1 MRSKKRTIEILIVV
15 IAVLLGFVNAIFLIN
30 KHNNPRNEKENISS
44 NIYNEK
50 VDSAIDSVLF
60 SEDYNSLSLDEK
72 KDRMLSILYQLEK
85 DGEILKDSIFYQES
99 EKAIWFQYPD
109 GFEDGVILESSKNGY
124 SGNANIDDYIVRK
137 DEQGRI
143 LSYNCDIDF
152 NSNEYPYT
160 AKEVKS
166 LDLKAKFMYGLGYDS
181 ILDEYKKYQ
190 TIWTKQY
197 LKTDI
202 DDYCTVEDFKSGL
215 FGHDI
220 IFIEEHGLLKI
231 KTPLI
236 CTTEEFIKGKYNDDK
251 ANLLFPKSDNGKRYY
266 YIKPSFFKKYY
277 EDEKLKGA
285 IVWIGSCHGYQC
297 DDLVNVFSH
306 CGAKAVIGY
315 DESVLTGYDC
325 VMLNPFVYSL
335 LYGDSVSEALNFA
348 KSVFGQ
354 NDLEYWTTY
363 NGTKSKFGT
372 IALMPPGK
380 TNCATAKLYPGS
392 ENARLIDVEIIGA
405 QRGGEIKSKTQSTEP
420 VEIKELNYKWH
431 LEPTIEAE
439 DIIVSDVEKISY
451 YGFNANPFDEY
462 SIVNENGK
470 YRFIKYDGTYISDNQ
485 YDQWYFSKPDTLTL
499 SSENGEISILG
510 YDDNK
515 IIYQSDAAGWGRQ
528 GFYIDNKT
536 KEIYATEYNSAS
548 RYNESNNVVIQSAD
562 VSIMSDEE
570 NSSTLE
576 LNNVGK
582 YGIAN
587 SNGPVVDCIYDDACM
602 NIGSNIIAL
611 EKNGKWGYFNKDGT
625 QIIDF
630 VCEPFESKILDVMW
644 FHTHNDE
651 NIQHPYLNSYGY
663 IPVKINGQFGYY
675 DTQGNEI
682 IPCGTFEE
690 VRPVH
695 NGFAWVKKD
704 GKWGVIQLENIE
716 QETESTTTDEQTN
729 TDVVIDI
736 YEGETITL
744 SGTIFYEHY
753 EINSNNSGDAL
764 ILELDE
770 PFTAKYCKSEAFE
783 IGSTEKITSV
793 QISSDDMSKFS
804 EGQHITITGTI
815 MNAHTGHHVRSII
828 LLTDDANN
836 NISGQQT
843 SSISDNQILK
853 AVNQYLEENQNHLG
867 VFLSNSDAYC
877 PAEYV
882 ASRDTSWSCPINDN
896 NYTYSSGYIAGSY
909 PYYVFADKETMIC
922 TISANYETVAEFD
935 LTDYIN

>member
-1 MRSKKRTIEILIVV
+1 MRSKKRTIGILIF
-15 IAVLLGFVNAIFLIN
+15 IVLISIISGVLIISQKNKEESIYSEDVYSYVDDIIKDTVSSDSYLNADINEKYKIIN
-30 KHNNPRNEKENISS
+30 KTLNSLEKENKILS
-44 NIYNEK
+44 NSIEYDSENKIFWYNYSDGTEGG
-50 VDSAIDSVLF
+50 I
-60 SEDYNSLSLDEK
+60 
-72 KDRMLSILYQLEK
+72 MLENFA
-85 DGEILKDSIFYQES
+85 E
-99 EKAIWFQYPD
+99 
-109 GFEDGVILESSKNGY
+109 GY
-124 SGNANIDDYIVRK
+124 SGNANIDNYVVRK
-137 DEQGRI
+137 DEQGKI

-160 AKEVKS
+160 AKEVES
-166 LDLKAKFMYGLGYDS
+166 LDLKAKFMYGLGFDS

-190 TIWTKQY
+190 TIWIKQY

-215 FGHDI
+215 SGYNI
-220 IFIEEHGLLKI
+220 VFIEEHGCYSNKKI
-231 KTPLI
+231 MI
-236 CTTEEFIKGKYNDDK
+236 CTEELTSK
-251 ANLLFPKSDNGKRYY
+251 KSDSNYKVDLKDKRIKKVINAEDNKQYY
-266 YIKPSFFKKYY
+266 WINPSFFSFYY
-277 EDEKLKGA
+277 KDNELSNTV
-285 IVWIGSCHGYQC
+285 IWIGSCHGYQC
-297 DDLVNVFSH
+297 DDLVNVFSR

-380 TNCATAKLYPGS
+380 TNCATAKLYPES